1 MIGNEKMQSLFRLQA
16 VYEDLFEN
24 YRNVGVEGILDK
36 NDKENTESS
45 QWHLDHYFDVGI
57 DALRIVVEALIKNKL
72 EPPRKILD
80 FPSGSGRVTRHL
92 KAFFPEASIVAC
104 DLYQEHVAFC
114 ESALGVKGVISKA
127 RLSDVKFDEKFDL
140 IFCGSLLTHLPES
153 KFVEALDLMERSLSD
168 RGIAIATL
176 QGRHS
181 LFVQGEKWKYIED
194 ELFDVAKKEFEKHG
208 FGYVDYAYSFKS
220 KFDQQ
225 ENYGVTLCAPNWI
238 LKDLEAR
245 PSVRILGYFE
255 REWDDHQDVVVFG
268 RPKVNV

>member
-114 ESALGVKGVISKA
+114 ERTLGVKGVISKA
-127 RLSDVKFDEKFDL
+127 RLSDVEFDEKFDL

-194 ELFDVAKKEFEKHG
+194 KLFGVAKKEFEKYG